1 MHRHHN
7 KAWAR
12 KLFPLDKTRQTQNS
26 TLMACGHDTLGS
38 SWFIW
43 RCIKP
48 GLEAQI
54 ANWYGAILMQQ
65 KYLGPHFKQQK
76 MPQHIHF
83 TPVSKS
89 EHILRTQVARI
100 ATSPLRA
107 RKGTTNNFLCVPFHY
122 TEEDWHKT
130 YGQEFIYKMCTS
142 RKKMTFVWLKATTS
156 VTIFI
161 TLTKYCIENHSQNK
175 ASCFNCS
182 SEQQST
188 NIQKWKTKQYF
199 NLLQSW
205 KRAKAI
211 KTCINM

>member
-7 KAWAR
+7 KAWGL

-43 RCIKP
+43 RCIKS

-65 KYLGPHFKQQK
+65 KCLGPHFKQQK
-76 MPQHIHF
+76 MPQHIQF
-83 TPVSKS
+83 TPVFKS

-130 YGQEFIYKMCTS
+130 YGQEFIYKMYTCS
-142 RKKMTFVWLKATTS
+142 KKMTFAWLLATTS
-156 VTIFI
+156 VTILI
-161 TLTKYCIENHSQNK
+161 NVTKNWIENHRRTKPAVSITQFRQAKHSQLK
-175 ASCFNCS
+175 L
-182 SEQQST
+182 
-188 NIQKWKTKQYF
+188 KTGAHDSLF
-199 NLLQSW
+199 PVTL
-205 KRAKAI
+205 
-211 KTCINM
+211 